1 MLLRIESD
9 LVLHGL
15 AVVRGDCSAFYDAS
29 SSLYVG
35 RIILMTV
42 IRHRRTHHDVV
53 ALLNHIWIVRRCA
66 INTFV
71 RGSDYLSCDIRL
83 IVGSRDILKATLF
96 QQGLLF
102 LTEKLSVAFIARML
116 MG

>member
-15 AVVRGDCSAFYDAS
+15 AVVRSDCSAFHDAS

-42 IRHRRTHHDVV
+42 IR
-53 ALLNHIWIVRRCA
+53 
-66 INTFV
+66 
-71 RGSDYLSCDIRL
+71 Y
-83 IVGSRDILKATLF
+83 
-96 QQGLLF
+96 
-102 LTEKLSVAFIARML
+102 
-116 MG
+116 